1 MWNFNGMTVAV
12 TGGTKGIGKSCAE
25 VFAEHG
31 AKVVVLGR
39 SEAAGRKIVEDIAE
53 KGGEAYF
60 KKLDVTDEAEV
71 NRVFNEIAAELG
83 SLDVVI
89 NSAGIISLEKF
100 PEHDGDAWDKI
111 INVDLKGT
119 YLCMRAAALIMRE
132 QKSGCIINITAGAA
146 KTGGLNVSP
155 SYVAAKGGANSLT
168 LHFAN
173 QLASC
178 GVRVNAICPGPIDT
192 DMIEMQTKLSGAN
205 GNGKEAI
212 IAQVPLG
219 LGVPKDIA
227 YGAMYLAHPVSG
239 RYLTGEILDINGGL
253 IKD

>member
-1 MWNFNGMTVAV
+1 MWDFKGMTVAV
-12 TGGTKGIGKSCAE
+12 TGATKGIGKSCAE

-31 AKVVVLGR
+31 ATVYVLGR
-39 SEAAGRKIVEDIAE
+39 SEDLGTKIAEDISA
-53 KGGEAYF
+53 KGYIAYF
-60 KKLDVTDEAEV
+60 KKLDVANEQDV
-71 NRVFNEIAAELG
+71 NRVFQEIHQEQG
-83 SLDVVI
+83 RLDVVI
-89 NSAGIISLEKF
+89 NSAGIISFEKYY
-100 PEHDGDAWDKI
+100 EHDGDSWDKI

-132 QKSGCIINITAGAA
+132 QKSGAIINISAGAA

-155 SYVAAKGGANSLT
+155 SYVAAKGGVNSLT

-173 QLASC
+173 QLASY
-178 GVRVNAICPGPIDT
+178 GIRVNGICPGPIDT
-192 DMIEMQTKLSGAN
+192 DMISLQANLPGAN
-205 GNGKEAI
+205 GNGKESI

-219 LGVPKDIA
+219 LGIPEDIA
-227 YGAMYLAHPVSG
+227 YGAMYLAHPLSG